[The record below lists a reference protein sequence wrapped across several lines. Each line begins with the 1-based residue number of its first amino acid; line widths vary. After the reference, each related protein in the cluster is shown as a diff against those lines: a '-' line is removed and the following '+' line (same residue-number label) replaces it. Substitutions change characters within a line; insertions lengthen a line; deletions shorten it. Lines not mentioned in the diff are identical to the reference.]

1 MKTSQ
6 EEPIK
11 PLYYYNPPP
20 AAQQRLCT
28 PTATQTNTSFRATR
42 DLNITFNT
50 HTMCCDDISATVA
63 AVTPHLLVGN
73 GLASE
78 ECTAGDQEEE
88 ERSQAGLW
96 ESRKNKKE
104 KTISRADLEKGC
116 CFFFKWCVCVCARTR
131 AGFVCASLSIW
142 MRGLHNMRSDWLLPS
157 TIASMDASQ
166 WIRGE
171 HWKAALRAGWVLSPS
186 LGGHI
191 DISLKWIQWKQKE
204 GEART
209 FILEGRRGK
218 QGLKGIKLKQNKQSY
233 KMQAHFLQKHSLSD
247 SFVVV
252 FPHILS
258 HYNHKTS
265 LCL

>member
-20 AAQQRLCT
+20 AAQQRLRT

-116 CFFFKWCVCVCARTR
+116 CFFLSGVSV
-131 AGFVCASLSIW
+131 FVHEPAQDLSAPLSLYECGDYIIW
-142 MRGLHNMRSDWLLPS
+142 GL
-157 TIASMDASQ
+157 I
-166 WIRGE
+166 GC
-171 HWKAALRAGWVLSPS
+171 
-186 LGGHI
+186 
-191 DISLKWIQWKQKE
+191 
-204 GEART
+204 
-209 FILEGRRGK
+209 F
-218 QGLKGIKLKQNKQSY
+218 
-233 KMQAHFLQKHSLSD
+233 QAQ
-247 SFVVV
+247 
-252 FPHILS
+252 
-258 HYNHKTS
+258 
-265 LCL
+265 